1 MKLKTWSPSLD
12 ESLAQAAREA
22 LFEIAHSLPAPGAA
36 HTNASLG
43 HGEAGFALFHAYL
56 AESGLLT
63 AQRSEEHRE
72 LMLAHLQAAVSKLG
86 ALDGRFDLLSG
97 FMGLSWTA
105 NHLHGLNL
113 LDDIDELCD
122 VSDRAALDLLDE
134 QGDQMLCEFVS
145 GLSGVGM
152 YGLARR
158 PHPIGEKI
166 VKRVRRAL
174 EVTAV
179 RAEGRRTWFHA
190 PERMSNYS
198 VDSHPEGCFNLGLS
212 HGVPGALV
220 FLSRTG
226 PSDLLQEATEWLLL
240 QRRQY
245 RNGSR
250 FGYTFTDDP
259 MHEPDGA
266 RLAWCYGDLG
276 VSVALLSIARHADRL
291 DWEVEAIDLALH
303 AARRPLENSGVVDAG
318 LCHGAIGNAHI
329 FMKLYSA
336 THEPALLEVA
346 HRWLRDGLQM
356 RAAGTGLAGFSAYWP
371 LMPNEP
377 ERALWQ
383 PSSTLVDGTCGIG
396 LALIGMLAPV
406 PPAWDEAFLLDI
418 PAKVH

>member
-1 MKLKTWSPSLD
+1 MKTWTPTLTD
-12 ESLAQAAREA
+12 DQAQAARVT
-22 LFEIAHSLPAPGAA
+22 LFDIARSLPAPGAA
-36 HTNASLG
+36 HTTASLG

-56 AESGLLT
+56 AESALLT
-63 AQRSEEHRE
+63 PQRAEAHRE

-86 ALDGRFDLLSG
+86 ALGGRFDLLSG

-105 NHLHGLNL
+105 THLHGLNL

-122 VSDRAALDLLDE
+122 ATDRAALDLLTE
-134 QGDQMLCEFVS
+134 QGDQMLCELVS
-145 GLSGVGM
+145 GLSGIGM

-158 PHPIGEKI
+158 HRPVGEEI
-166 VKRVRRAL
+166 VRRARRAL

-179 RAEGRRTWFHA
+179 RAAGRRTWFHA
-190 PERMSNYS
+190 PERMSAYS

-226 PSDLLQEATEWLLL
+226 TSDLLLEATEWLLL
-240 QRRQY
+240 QRRNY

-259 MHEPDGA
+259 MHEPDGT

-276 VSVALLSIARHADRL
+276 VSVALLSIARHAGRL
-291 DWEVEAIDLALH
+291 DWETEAINLALN
-303 AARRPLENSGVVDAG
+303 AARRSLESSGVVDAG

-336 THEPALLEVA
+336 TGEAALLEAA
-346 HRWLRDGLQM
+346 HRWLREGLRM
-356 RAAGTGLAGFSAYWP
+356 RVAGTGLAGFNAYWP
-371 LMPNEP
+371 LMPNEA

-383 PSSTLVDGTCGIG
+383 PSSSLVSGTCGIG
-396 LALIGMLAPV
+396 LVLIGMLAPMA
-406 PPAWDEAFLLDI
+406 PAWDEVFMLDI
-418 PAKVH
+418 PTKVH

>member
-1 MKLKTWSPSLD
+1 MNLKTWTPTLD
-12 ESLAQAAREA
+12 ESLAQATRET
-22 LFEIAHSLPAPGAA
+22 LFEIAGSLPAPGAA
-36 HTNASLG
+36 NTNASLG

-56 AESGLLT
+56 AESAILT
-63 AQRSEEHRE
+63 PQRAEEHRE

-86 ALDGRFDLLSG
+86 ALGGRFDLLSG

-122 VSDRAALDLLDE
+122 VSDRAALDLLAE

-145 GLSGVGM
+145 GLSGVGI

-158 PHPIGEKI
+158 HRPIGEEL
-166 VKRVRRAL
+166 VQRARRAL

-179 RAEGRRTWFHA
+179 RAQGRRTWFHA
-190 PERMSNYS
+190 PERMSAHS
-198 VDSHPEGCFNLGLS
+198 AHSHPEGCFNLGLS

-226 PSDLLQEATEWLLL
+226 TSDLLLEATEWLLL
-240 QRRQY
+240 QRRNY
-245 RNGSR
+245 RNGSH

-276 VSVALLSIARHADRL
+276 LSVALLSIARHAERL
-291 DWEVEAIDLALH
+291 DWEAAAIDLALH
-303 AARRPLENSGVVDAG
+303 AARRPLESSGVVDAG

-336 THEPALLEVA
+336 TGELALLEAA
-346 HRWLRDGLQM
+346 HRWLREGLHM
-356 RAAGTGLAGFSAYWP
+356 RVAGTGLAGFSAYWP
-371 LMPNEP
+371 LMPNES

-383 PSSTLVDGTCGIG
+383 PSSSLVDGTCGIG
-396 LALIGMLAPV
+396 LALIGMLAPM
-406 PPAWDEAFLLDI
+406 PPAWDEVFMLDI